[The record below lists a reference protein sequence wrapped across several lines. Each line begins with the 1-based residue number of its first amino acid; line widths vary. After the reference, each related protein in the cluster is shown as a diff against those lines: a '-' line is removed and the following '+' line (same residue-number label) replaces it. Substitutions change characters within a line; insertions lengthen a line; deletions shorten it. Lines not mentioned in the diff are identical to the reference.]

1 MEIVGIVGDVRHTS
15 LDVEPEP
22 EAFIPMPQGFRALGD
37 GLVRSLTLVVRTAG
51 DPVKIAPALRTIVTA
66 IDPQQ
71 PLGTVRSMDELI
83 AESVGGQRLNFVLV
97 SAFAVVAL
105 LLTAAGLYGVMAYLV
120 AERTREIGVRM
131 ALGATPR
138 QVVSMVLGQAGAMM
152 AIGIGIGVAGAL
164 LMSRA
169 IGSLLFGVSTLDP
182 RIYVVVTMLLGFV
195 ALCAAAVPSLR
206 ATRIDALIVI
216 RDT

>member
-1 MEIVGIVGDVRHTS
+1 MEIVGIVGDIRHTS
-15 LDVEPEP
+15 LDVDPQP
-22 EAFIPMPQGFRALGD
+22 EAFIPLPQGFRALGD
-37 GLVRSLTLVVRTAG
+37 NLVRSLTLMVRTSG
-51 DPVKIAPALRTIVTA
+51 DPVTIAPALRTIVTE

-71 PLGTVRSMDELI
+71 PLGPVRSMDELI

-105 LLTAAGLYGVMAYLV
+105 LLTAAGVYGVMAYLV

-152 AIGIGIGVAGAL
+152 AIGIGMGIAGAL
-164 LMSRA
+164 VVSRA
-169 IGSLLFGVSTLDP
+169 VGSLLFGVSTMDP
-182 RIYVVVTMLLGFV
+182 RIYIVATVLLGFV
-195 ALCAAAVPSLR
+195 ALCAAVVPSLR

-216 RDT
+216 RDS